1 MSIVES
7 SQDSQLTD
15 ELAENIYQHGF
26 HIIDHFLDDQHYHAL
41 SISLKTRYEQGQLNE
56 AKIGHRVRASNN
68 ASIRQDQTSWLDDAP
83 DNPAITA
90 YFSAID
96 TICLTLNQSLFLGL
110 TDFETH
116 FAVYPP
122 GAFYK
127 KHVDQ
132 FKTTQDRRISC
143 VYYLNKTWQ
152 QEFGGELILY
162 DTAEQTLCS
171 ILPRG
176 NRFVC
181 FSSELPHEVCETQ
194 QTRYSIAGWLK
205 VRAVAKG

>member
-7 SQDSQLTD
+7 NQDSQLTD
-15 ELAENIYQHGF
+15 ELAENIYKRGF
-26 HIIDHFLDDQHYHAL
+26 HIIDHFLDDPHYHAL
-41 SISLKTRYEQGQLNE
+41 SDLLKTRYELGKLNE
-56 AKIGHRVRASNN
+56 AKIGHRERANN
-68 ASIRQDQTSWLDDAP
+68 NISVRQDKTSWLDDVP
-83 DNPAITA
+83 GNPAINA
-90 YFSAID
+90 YFSAIHA
-96 TICLTLNQSLFLGL
+96 IRLNLNQSLFLGL

-152 QEFGGELILY
+152 QEFGGELTLY
-162 DTAEQTLCS
+162 NIADQKLCS
-171 ILPRG
+171 VLPRG

-205 VRAVAKG
+205 IRAIG